1 MIDLAV
7 PFHTAVT
14 TAQVR
19 DAFAEHPE
27 IDFVSLVH
35 AEAAT
40 GNTNPVA
47 EIGEVVRAHGALFYL
62 DAVASIG
69 AEPVLPDAWGVDLC
83 VIGAQKAM
91 GGPAGVSAVS
101 VSERAWAR
109 MAARIPGR
117 LVGPTSPCWTGR
129 SGGSTASTAHAAR
142 ATQLEM
148 LALEACVE
156 RIEAE
161 GLDAV
166 MRRHALAAAATRA
179 GAVALG
185 GGLEPYVYEAG
196 DAAPVATTLRAPS
209 GSMRG
214 CWSRGRSPRIC
225 MPLVAGGGALAKE
238 MNPGEPLRPRCDA
251 GSRALLPRG
260 AGGGAGR
267 VRPHDRPESG
277 TPRNDEGLGLA
288 PNWGSTPDPGECIG
302 CGRWGPVARPAPLG
316 RGCAPHLPGPRAI
329 RLAEG
334 WGAAPPSAERGRARP
349 SPPARSEYHR
359 VRGGALACPPVAEG
373 AAFATPS
380 KLTLLGLVQHLAEVE
395 RNGFQRVFG
404 DSGLPPVYAEETGT
418 HSSRNAGSAWSALG
432 LRAHDDEE
440 YARRRR
446 PRGHRAQ
453 GNRRAYRGLIM
464 RQLTRRSPRLFLH

>member
-1 MIDLAV
+1 MPSGAVRPYDLRVFARTTEDRRGRDKDAGYARGCALEPVSEESTAVTHPFLDLAPLSAAHFAAIEDRVARLLSTEQDVVIMQGEALLPLEGAIRATAGPGTTALNVITGPYGQTFGDWLRDCGATVIDLAV

-14 TAQVR
+14 AAQVR
-19 DAFAEHPE
+19 DAFAEHPA

-101 VSERAWAR
+101 VSARAWAR
-109 MAARIPGR
+109 MAANPGAPR
-117 LVGPTSPCWTGR
+117 RSYLSLLDWKERWVDGGR
-129 SGGSTASTAHAAR
+129 KALLHAPA
-142 ATQLEM
+142 QLEM

-209 GSMRG
+209 GVDAG
-214 CWSRGRSPRIC
+214 VLVAKALAADPAL
-225 MPLVAGGGALAKE
+225 PLVAGGGALAKE
-238 MNPGEPLRPRCDA
+238 MIRVNHYGPDATPGVVRSCLA
-251 GSRALLPRG
+251 AL
-260 AGGGAGR
+260 
-267 VRPHDRPESG
+267 
-277 TPRNDEGLGLA
+277 
-288 PNWGSTPDPGECIG
+288 
-302 CGRWGPVARPAPLG
+302 
-316 RGCAPHLPGPRAI
+316 
-329 RLAEG
+329 
-334 WGAAPPSAERGRARP
+334 GAAMAEFGLTTDLEAARRA
-349 SPPARSEYHR
+349 
-359 VRGGALACPPVAEG
+359 
-373 AAFATPS
+373 TT
-380 KLTLLGLVQHLAEVE
+380 K
-395 RNGFQRVFG
+395 
-404 DSGLPPVYAEETGT
+404 
-418 HSSRNAGSAWSALG
+418 AWS
-432 LRAHDDEE
+432 
-440 YARRRR
+440 
-446 PRGHRAQ
+446 
-453 GNRRAYRGLIM
+453 
-464 RQLTRRSPRLFLH
+464 